1 MTFVGGGC
9 RESLSPK
16 KSGRGMSYKSLY
28 NVVTRRI
35 RYRRVVRRRVDHG
48 RL

>member
-16 KSGRGMSYKSLY
+16 KSGRGRAYKSLY
-28 NVVTRRI
+28 NDVPRRI
-35 RYRRVVRRRVDHG
+35 IQRRVVRGRIDHG